1 MTGKAHSCMEVRL
14 EEVRFHAYHGL
25 LPQEAKVGNDFE
37 ADIVV
42 TVPDFGAADDDSLDN
57 SLCYAVLFEVVEEE
71 MRTPSGTLEH
81 LTRRIGR
88 AIIERWPW
96 VAGVDVGVCK
106 IAPPIPG
113 FRGRARVVW
122 HYRSEKIVAN

>member
-42 TVPDFGAADDDSLDN
+42 TVPDVGTADDDSLDN
-57 SLCYAVLFEVVEEE
+57 SLCCLKWW
-71 MRTPSGTLEH
+71 
-81 LTRRIGR
+81 RRKCAHR
-88 AIIERWPW
+88 P
-96 VAGVDVGVCK
+96 
-106 IAPPIPG
+106 
-113 FRGRARVVW
+113 AR
-122 HYRSEKIVAN
+122 SNT